1 MWADTTP
8 VRGSDDTPGSSAA
21 SGRRWDDV
29 DLAPV
34 TSTDGPSAAAVG
46 VAVDELEALSRFE
59 QDLAHA
65 GDDAAR
71 TAAEA
76 RHLGLPELALRAD
89 LVAADVRR
97 RQGHLAEAGATAQT
111 VQRWATEHHAPAVR
125 ARAHYV
131 LAAVFQE
138 LGDLAQALEHAV
150 HSVDLLDDTTAVPVR
165 IDHRKRLADC
175 LGLQGDLTA
184 QDRYADVLV
193 LAERAGDVTRLMQI
207 LNNSAYTASLAGQ
220 LATAQAGVERLQE
233 LARVH
238 DVPLDLA
245 TRDTIGRVLLNLGD
259 LEEAAAALRPGLD
272 PAALDSS
279 PEGDAGADILLTH
292 AEVQRAR
299 GLHDEA
305 RASLE
310 ECIRRCE
317 AHGLTAIR
325 TRARRE
331 RAELFAAAGAF
342 RDAYEEH
349 VRYTREALAL
359 QSEQREARARTLQAM
374 YETTEAR
381 QQSRRYRELSLRD
394 ALTGLYN
401 RRHLDDEL
409 PVLLAAADGNRP
421 LAVGLVDLDH
431 FKQVN
436 DTCSHEVGDEVLRR
450 VARVMEAVA
459 LSVANGAFAAR
470 LGGEEFLLVMPGCG
484 TAEAM
489 SVLEQLRHGI
499 EHKLWTELT
508 QGLPVTVSIGMAIS
522 PNPLPLTPADLLG
535 RADARLYEAKRS
547 GRNRVVGPAGIPAP
561 RSAG

>member
-1 MWADTTP
+1 MCGWTP
-8 VRGSDDTPGSSAA
+8 PPSGGGHDTPGSRPAP
-21 SGRRWDDV
+21 GRRWDDV
-29 DLAPV
+29 DLVAL

-46 VAVDELEALSRFE
+46 AAVDELEALSRFE
-59 QDLAHA
+59 QDLSRA
-65 GDDAAR
+65 GEDAGR
-71 TAAEA
+71 TAAQA
-76 RHLGLPELALRAD
+76 RDLGLVELALRAD
-89 LVAADVRR
+89 LVAADLRR

-125 ARAHYV
+125 ARSHYV

-150 HSVDLLDDTTAVPVR
+150 HSVDLLDDSTTVPVR

-233 LARVH
+233 VARAQG
-238 DVPLDLA
+238 VPLDLA
-245 TRDTIGRVLLNLGD
+245 TRDTIGRVLLDLGD
-259 LEEAAAALRPGLD
+259 LDGAEAALRPGLD
-272 PAALDSS
+272 PATLDAS

-310 ECIRRCE
+310 ECILRCE

-331 RAELFAAAGAF
+331 RAELFAAAGAY
-342 RDAYEEH
+342 REAYEEH

-409 PVLLAAADGNRP
+409 PVLLAAAGDRP

-450 VARVMEAVA
+450 VARILEAVA
-459 LSVANGAFAAR
+459 STVEGAFAAR
-470 LGGEEFLLVMPGCG
+470 LGGEEFLLVLPGCD

-489 SVLEQLRHGI
+489 SVLGQLRHVI
-499 EHKLWTELT
+499 ANKRWDPLT
-508 QGLPVTVSIGMAIS
+508 RGLPVTVSIGMAIS
-522 PNPLPLTPADLLG
+522 PNPLPLAPAELLS
-535 RADARLYEAKRS
+535 RADARLYEAKRG
-547 GRNRVVGPAGIPAP
+547 GRNQVVGPTGIPAP
-561 RSAG
+561 RAAG